1 MLKSKKQGDILKIY
15 KVYHIAYGNLQ
26 KQVFKGS
33 SRGIIMKKNITV
45 SAISEIELILKAQK
59 GDIYSRNLLIEKNI
73 PLIQK
78 IASKSIQTTSLS
90 NNDLIQE
97 GIFGLIT
104 AIEKFNPE
112 IGAKFATYASW
123 WIKQAMFKAISEQ
136 SYAYNIP
143 VYIQETLS
151 RYKKTKQQMEQAEQ
165 KEVSK
170 SDVARRLNMTEEK
183 IDTFLNAFTKTLSIE
198 SGLGLTDNKELTLAE
213 VIEDEKQNV
222 ERFVI
227 DVELKKDIQKALDTL
242 KEKEKN
248 VIVLRFGLEDKTK
261 QTLEEIGNSY
271 GVTKECIRQIE
282 KRALNKIASLDIAQ
296 NSLIS
301 YIK

>member
-1 MLKSKKQGDILKIY
+1 MKNLKS
-15 KVYHIAYGNLQ
+15 AN
-26 KQVFKGS
+26 
-33 SRGIIMKKNITV
+33 V
-45 SAISEIELILKAQK
+45 SEVELILKAQQ

-78 IASKSIQTTSLS
+78 IANKSVQSSALT

-112 IGAKFATYASW
+112 VGAKFSTYASW

-151 RYKKTKQQMEQAEQ
+151 RFKKTKQQMEQVEQ

-170 SDVARRLNMTEEK
+170 SDVAKKLNMTEEK
-183 IDTFLNAFTKTLSIE
+183 IDLFLNTFTKTLSIE
-198 SGLGLTDNKELTLAE
+198 SGASLTDNKELTLAE
-213 VIEDEKQNV
+213 IIEDEKQNV
-222 ERFVI
+222 ERTVI
-227 DVELKKDIQKALDTL
+227 DSELKQDIKKALDIL
-242 KEKEKN
+242 KDKEKN
-248 VIVLRFGLEDKTK
+248 VITLRFGLENNQK

-282 KRALNKIASLDIAQ
+282 KRALNKMATDNLTQRCLSA
-296 NSLIS
+296 
-301 YIK
+301 YIR

>member
-1 MLKSKKQGDILKIY
+1 MK
-15 KVYHIAYGNLQ
+15 N
-26 KQVFKGS
+26 FKETLS
-33 SRGIIMKKNITV
+33 DEV
-45 SAISEIELILKAQK
+45 ELILKAQK
-59 GDIYSRNLLIEKNI
+59 GDIYSRNILIEKNI

-78 IASKSIQTTSLS
+78 IANKSVQSSTLS
-90 NNDLIQE
+90 NSDLVQE

-112 IGAKFATYASW
+112 IGSKFSTYASW

-151 RYKKTKQQMEQAEQ
+151 RYKKTKQQMEQTAQ

-183 IDTFLNAFTKTLSIE
+183 IDIFLNAFTRSLSIE
-198 SGLGLTDNKELTLAE
+198 SGTSLTDNKELTLAE
-213 VIEDEKQNV
+213 IIEDEKQNV
-222 ERFVI
+222 EKTVI
-227 DVELKKDIQKALDTL
+227 DIELKNDIKKALDVL
-242 KEKEKN
+242 KDKEKN
-248 VIVLRFGLEDKTK
+248 VIVLRFGLENEEKH
-261 QTLEEIGNSY
+261 TLEEIGNSY

-282 KRALNKIASLDIAQ
+282 KRALNKMAQ
-296 NSLIS
+296 EDFRQKRLIS

>member
-1 MLKSKKQGDILKIY
+1 MKNLKE
-15 KVYHIAYGNLQ
+15 V
-26 KQVFKGS
+26 V
-33 SRGIIMKKNITV
+33 V
-45 SAISEIELILKAQK
+45 SEVELILKAQK
-59 GDIYSRNLLIEKNI
+59 GDIYSRNILIEKNI

-78 IASKSIQTTSLS
+78 IANKSIQSSTLS
-90 NNDLIQE
+90 NSDLIQE

-112 IGAKFATYASW
+112 IGSKFSTYASW

-151 RYKKTKQQMEQAEQ
+151 RYKKTKQQMEQTEQ

-170 SDVARRLNMTEEK
+170 SEVARKLNMTEEK
-183 IDTFLNAFTKTLSIE
+183 IDLFLNAFTKSLSIE
-198 SGLGLTDNKELTLAE
+198 SGASLTENKELTLAE
-213 VIEDEKQNV
+213 IIEDEKQNV
-222 ERFVI
+222 ERTVV
-227 DVELKKDIQKALDTL
+227 DNELKKDIKRALDVL
-242 KEKEKN
+242 KDKEKN
-248 VIVLRFGLEDKTK
+248 VIVLRFGLENKER

-282 KRALNKIASLDIAQ
+282 RRALNKMAELEFSRK
-296 NSLIS
+296 SLIS